1 VAVAS
6 GLCPHCSAPLDRS
19 VDVCEAHDTG
29 EHCGACDNR
38 HAVQLAF
45 RCRNCLY
52 GGEAA
57 FAVALLAEVEV
68 LAFLADRGINPVSPA
83 DPTVFGT
90 ALMDY
95 EEEVRSVEPF
105 EARFT
110 LGVEGDSLTVT
121 VDGALEVVETTV
133 G

>member
-1 VAVAS
+1 
-6 GLCPHCSAPLDRS
+6 
-19 VDVCEAHDTG
+19 
-29 EHCGACDNR
+29 
-38 HAVQLAF
+38 
-45 RCRNCLY
+45 
-52 GGEAA
+52 
-57 FAVALLAEVEV
+57 
-68 LAFLADRGINPVSPA
+68 
-83 DPTVFGT
+83 VFET
-90 ALMDY
+90 ALTDY

>member
-1 VAVAS
+1 M
-6 GLCPHCSAPLDRS
+6 GDGT
-19 VDVCEAHDTG
+19 DTPRT
-29 EHCGACDNR
+29 E
-38 HAVQLAF
+38 
-45 RCRNCLY
+45 
-52 GGEAA
+52 
-57 FAVALLAEVEV
+57 
-68 LAFLADRGINPVSPA
+68 PVSPA
-83 DPTVFGT
+83 DPTVFET

-95 EEEVRSVEPF
+95 EEERSVEPF